1 MSHTLIPLA
10 AVGLTALSMA
20 MVAVP
25 AWSAG
30 SNGAKSI
37 VLVHGGFV
45 DGSGWEGVY
54 NILKKDGYNVSIVQ
68 NPTMSLAGDV
78 AATKLVLDAQDGP
91 VDPRRPFLR
100 RRGHHRGRQRSE
112 GRGAG
117 LHRRLR
123 AGRGRVGRRR

>member
-54 NILKKDGYNVSIVQ
+54 KILKKDGYDVSIVQ
-68 NPTMSLAGDV
+68 NPTVVAGGRRGGDEAHRCG
-78 AATKLVLDAQDGP
+78 AATA
-91 VDPRRPFLR
+91 R
-100 RRGHHRGRQRSE
+100 
-112 GRGAG
+112 
-117 LHRRLR
+117 
-123 AGRGRVGRRR
+123 